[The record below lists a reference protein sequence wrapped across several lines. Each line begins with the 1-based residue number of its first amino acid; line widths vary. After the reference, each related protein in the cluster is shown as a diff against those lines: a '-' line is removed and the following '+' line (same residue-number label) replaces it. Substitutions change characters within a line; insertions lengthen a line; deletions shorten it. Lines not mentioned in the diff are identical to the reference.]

1 MRKKIRP
8 YFYLLNGLLEYS
20 KTGTTTENAYQALIN
35 VFCRTG
41 GRANRILNYFIT
53 KVRNPYT
60 VQGESKI
67 IENAEISKAIK
78 HLQKDG
84 YYIFN
89 KKISPELCEKLTE
102 FAKTAPTV
110 AHPSE
115 GSKFSL
121 YSEKTSKTETM
132 RVPESELLKDNNI
145 RSWICDPGLVRLAQL
160 YLGPQPRIDH
170 VGMWW
175 SVARSGDPSKEGA
188 QEYHFDLDRIR
199 FIQIFVYLTDCNT
212 NDGPHCFVRGTHR
225 PSKQTSVLLK
235 RGYARIPDFD
245 IQKAYPQDDIIE
257 ILGSKGTVFAVDT
270 TAFHKGKKPENKD
283 RLVLQTVY
291 CSSLFGAN
299 KPKTGVFLR
308 GHDNLS
314 GFYKKHPPFMK
325 RYQEA

>member
-1 MRKKIRP
+1 MQNKIRA

-20 KTGTTTENAYQALIN
+20 KTGTTTESAYQALIN

-41 GRANRILNYFIT
+41 GRANRILNYLIT
-53 KVRNPYT
+53 KVRNPYA

-67 IENAEISKAIK
+67 IENVEISKAIK

-89 KKISPELCEKLTE
+89 NKISPELCEKLTE

-160 YLGPQPRIDH
+160 YLGPKPRIDH

-175 SVARSGDPSKEGA
+175 SIARDGDPSKEGA

-199 FIQIFVYLTDCNT
+199 FLQIFVYLTDCGT

-225 PSKQTSVLLK
+225 PSKKTSNLLK
-235 RGYARIPDFD
+235 RGYARIPDSD
-245 IQKAYPQDDIIE
+245 IENTYPKEDAIE
-257 ILGSKGTVFAVDT
+257 ILGERGTVFAVDT
-270 TAFHKGKKPENKD
+270 TAFHKGKKPVSHD
-283 RLVLQTVY
+283 RLVLQAVF

-299 KPKTGVFLR
+299 KPRLDVSLQNADSLSRFAMDHPEFLER
-308 GHDNLS
+308 
-314 GFYKKHPPFMK
+314 FEVK
-325 RYQEA
+325 